1 MQNDKEVKEGR
12 PTKYSEAYNQQ
23 VYKLCLLGAT
33 DVEIADFFEV
43 CEKTINNWKDEHPE
57 FLQSIKKGKTA
68 ADMDVAFS
76 LYETTKDREVTEVK
90 AIKCKEVSYNNE
102 GKRVEK
108 ETVKLVPE
116 TRIIPADYRS
126 QSLWLRNRQSAKWK
140 DKQEVDHTTNGASI
154 NNVVL
159 GQGVK
164 PPEE

>member
-1 MQNDKEVKEGR
+1 MPDKETKEGR
-12 PTKYSEAYNQQ
+12 PSKYNEAYNQQ

-33 DVEIADFFEV
+33 DSDIADFFEV
-43 CEKTINNWKDEHPE
+43 CEDTINEWKKKHAE
-57 FLQSIKKGKTA
+57 FSVSIREGKQI

-76 LYETTKDREVTEVK
+76 LYESTKDREVTELK
-90 AIKCKEVSYNNE
+90 AIKCKEVYYNDK

-108 ETVKLVPE
+108 ETIELAPE

-126 QSLWLRNRQSAKWK
+126 QSLWLRNRQPSKWK
-140 DKQEVDHTTNGASI
+140 DKHEVDHTTNGASI

-159 GQGVK
+159 GSGIK